1 LTAGQAEFASEVNQ
15 AIDRGI
21 QRILAWQSADG
32 SFGGATHATG
42 YPLGQS
48 ALAVYA
54 LLKSG
59 LPADDPAVERALRFL
74 ESQPTDKVYS
84 VALWILALD
93 ALRAPERSAEIRTHA
108 AWLEQ
113 VFDPQARL
121 WGYPGGVPE
130 LSNTQFAALGLAAA
144 ARHGYTARPKLW
156 ADMLAGALAL
166 QNKDGGFGYKP
177 NDRPESQGSMT
188 TAGITTL
195 ELACAALAEERSQ
208 DRALRDGRAG
218 LERAWAWLERHFTA
232 TGNPA
237 FDNGLLMDRQ
247 GITADRLYMF
257 HYYYLW
263 GLERVAAVGGR
274 RVVGGRDWYSEG
286 ALQLLLDEELEG
298 GFGHLDTTAF
308 ALLFLRRAT
317 YSGLAGVEA
326 ARSRPAAEVWS
337 YTSEVPGLGW
347 EQPGFDAQGWARGAG
362 SFGNWLSPYRQ
373 DRTEWT
379 GADIWLRRDFR
390 LQGDPAELRL
400 FAVHDDGLEVYLN
413 GVLAAEEPLWSPTP
427 HELALRPEARSA
439 LRPGENLIAVHGH
452 DIGGARTL
460 DVRFADQGGLAARLE
475 RTLAPAEPAWLTP
488 PEASVPFLRRWLV
501 LGPLADEDHGLFS
514 TDVAGEPEL
523 VPEAGKRT
531 RGLLWR
537 EVRALAA
544 ELDLSQAKAK
554 GSFTLA
560 YTELAASEETDAIL
574 WLGAG
579 DGLSAWV
586 DGELRLSH
594 HAHGAA
600 APDALALP
608 LHLKGVQRLFLRV
621 ENAAGPSALYA
632 RLAGPTGEPLANV
645 RPQLDSTPLDR
656 AAAARAAP
664 EFFPL
669 AELATLLPLATRAS
683 IAFTSPEEA
692 ELVSVAGATPGFPR
706 WVGGKP
712 ARDAAAGEPRP
723 SANAAGLLALQ
734 AAGGAPTRLLW
745 RAEVPSP
752 GASLRLVAFPDT
764 RAPLPGPRATWSVWV
779 DGELRPLGTRAF
791 SPQGSPKSAAWDL
804 DVSAYQGRELLFV
817 LELPAGVLFLD
828 ELALV
833 RAR

>member
-1 LTAGQAEFASEVNQ
+1 M
-15 AIDRGI
+15 
-21 QRILAWQSADG
+21 
-32 SFGGATHATG
+32 
-42 YPLGQS
+42 
-48 ALAVYA
+48 YA

-59 LPADDPAVERALRFL
+59 LPTDDPAVERALRFL
-74 ESQPTDKVYS
+74 ESQPADKVYS
-84 VALWILALD
+84 VALWILVLD
-93 ALRAPERSAEIRTHA
+93 ALGAPERSAEIRTHA
-108 AWLEQ
+108 AWLER
-113 VFDPQARL
+113 VFDPKAQL

-144 ARHGYTARPKLW
+144 AHHGTTAKPKLW
-156 ADMLAGALAL
+156 ADMIEGALAL
-166 QNKDGGFGYKP
+166 QNRDGGFGYKP
-177 NDRPESQGSMT
+177 DDRPESQGSMT

-208 DRALRDGRAG
+208 DRALRAGRAG

-232 TGNPA
+232 SGNPA
-237 FDNGLLMDRQ
+237 FDNGLLMDRH

-263 GLERVAAVGGR
+263 GMERVAAIGAR
-274 RVVGGRDWYSEG
+274 RTVAGRDWYSEG

-317 YSGLAGVEA
+317 YSGFAGVEA

-337 YTSEVPGLGW
+337 YTSVPPGSGW
-347 EQPGFDAQGWARGAG
+347 EQPGFGAQGWAQGAG
-362 SFGNWLSPYRQ
+362 SFGNWMSPYRQ
-373 DRTEWT
+373 DRTEWPGT
-379 GADIWLRRDFR
+379 DIWLRRSFR
-390 LQGDPAELRL
+390 LQGDPGELRL

-413 GVLAAEEPLWSPTP
+413 GVLAAEEPLWSATP
-427 HELALRPEARSA
+427 HELALRPEARAA
-439 LRPGENLIAVHGH
+439 LRPGDNLIAVHGH

-460 DVRFADQGGLAARLE
+460 DVRFADQGGLAARLAK
-475 RTLAPAEPAWLTP
+475 TLAPAEPAWLTP
-488 PEASVPFLRRWLV
+488 PGASVPFLRRWLV
-501 LGPLADEDHGLFS
+501 LGPLADEDHGLFP

-523 VPEAGKRT
+523 VPKAEKRT

-537 EVRALAA
+537 EVRALPA

-579 DGLSAWV
+579 DGLRVWV

-594 HAHGAA
+594 HAHGVA

-608 LHLKGVQRLFLRV
+608 LHLTGVHRLLVRV
-621 ENAAGPSALYA
+621 ENAAGTSALYA
-632 RLAGPTGEPLANV
+632 RLAGSTGEPLAGV
-645 RPQLDSTPLDR
+645 LPQLDSTPLDR
-656 AAAARAAP
+656 AGAARAAP
-664 EFFPL
+664 ELFPL
-669 AELATLLPLATRAS
+669 AELATLLPRATRES
-683 IAFTSPEEA
+683 IAFSSPEEA

-706 WVGGKP
+706 WIDGKP

-723 SANAAGLLALQ
+723 PANATGLLALR
-734 AAGGAPTRLLW
+734 ATGGAPTRLLW

-752 GASLRLVAFPDT
+752 NATLRLVAFPDAG
-764 RAPLPGPRATWSVWV
+764 APAPAPSATWSVWV

-791 SPQGSPKSAAWDL
+791 SPQGSSKSAAWEL

-817 LELPAGVLFLD
+817 LELPGGALLLD
-828 ELALV
+828 ELALL